1 MKHLQLTSEEL
12 GTICRSLAYLLHAGS
27 SSGDALALLAED
39 AQDAALEGKF
49 RQMAQQTDAGESLSA
64 AFRQAGCFPQYIPAL
79 LEVGERSGRT
89 EEALNAL
96 CRFYEGRARMEKRL
110 RAALLYPA
118 VLLVVM
124 LAVIVVLLAWVLPVF
139 NEVYMQLGSGL
150 TGIAGGLLSLG
161 MALRHIMPV
170 LCAVLAVILLLFIL
184 CFVSTRFRNKLLTL
198 RGGKRPDRGIAR
210 VIDSARFAQALAMGM
225 SSGFT
230 PEDAATLAL
239 SLTEDSGAFHARCAA
254 CIDALQSGASLPRAL
269 GDAEILSR
277 SDCRLLEAG
286 IRGGNGETAMAQIA
300 DKLLEESE
308 LLLEAKV
315 GCIEPTLVVITSVLV
330 GLILLTVM
338 LPLMHIMSTIG

>member
-124 LAVIVVLLAWVLPVF
+124 LAVIVMLLAWVLPVF

-150 TGIAGGLLSLG
+150 TCPETQTAYDVDDGHRRSAKSRAEGISPAACRRWVKIS
-161 MALRHIMPV
+161 
-170 LCAVLAVILLLFIL
+170 
-184 CFVSTRFRNKLLTL
+184 
-198 RGGKRPDRGIAR
+198 GKR
-210 VIDSARFAQALAMGM
+210 
-225 SSGFT
+225 
-230 PEDAATLAL
+230 
-239 SLTEDSGAFHARCAA
+239 
-254 CIDALQSGASLPRAL
+254 
-269 GDAEILSR
+269 
-277 SDCRLLEAG
+277 
-286 IRGGNGETAMAQIA
+286 
-300 DKLLEESE
+300 
-308 LLLEAKV
+308 
-315 GCIEPTLVVITSVLV
+315 
-330 GLILLTVM
+330 TV
-338 LPLMHIMSTIG
+338 T